1 MIIEYHRPDSIE
13 DALNLL
19 KREKPLTVPLGGG
32 TMLNAPSD
40 EQVAVVDLQNL
51 GMNEVKK
58 KGSTLIVGA
67 TATLENLLHFPDLP
81 EALVKAIRHEATYN
95 LRQVSTIAGTI
106 VSADG
111 RSPFTTALL
120 ALEPQLTWLPGE
132 ESQLLGEFI
141 PLRNEPW
148 PGLLISEIT
157 IPLQAKLA
165 YEYVARSPADL
176 PIVAVA
182 VARWPSGRT
191 RIILGGYG
199 DSPMM
204 VMDGAEDGGAS
215 AVVENA
221 FLHAGDQW
229 ATAEYRADVVK
240 TLAKRCLDTVTSSR

>member
-157 IPLQAKLA
+157 IPLQAK
-165 YEYVARSPADL
+165 
-176 PIVAVA
+176 
-182 VARWPSGRT
+182 
-191 RIILGGYG
+191 
-199 DSPMM
+199 
-204 VMDGAEDGGAS
+204 
-215 AVVENA
+215 
-221 FLHAGDQW
+221 
-229 ATAEYRADVVK
+229 
-240 TLAKRCLDTVTSSR
+240 